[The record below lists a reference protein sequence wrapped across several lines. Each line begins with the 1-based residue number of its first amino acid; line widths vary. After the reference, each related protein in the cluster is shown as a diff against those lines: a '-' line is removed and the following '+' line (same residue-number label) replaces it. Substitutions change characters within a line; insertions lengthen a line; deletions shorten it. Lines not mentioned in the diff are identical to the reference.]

1 MMVPDEPP
9 TRRDFEQ
16 LYRSVERLTRTLE
29 ELPDKVAQLYV
40 RRDVYE
46 RDQRLHDNTHTEQAK
61 DISGLQKI
69 VNVVIGFVFAGVGTA
84 LLAVVLR

>member
-1 MMVPDEPP
+1 MDPDESP

-40 RRDVYE
+40 RQDVYD
-46 RDQRLHDNTHTEQAK
+46 RDQRIHAQTHGEFTK